1 MELPIEQRLKMLS
14 RGTNA
19 RALVQRHRGKIL
31 TSVGILATLFT
42 AGSVCVYLVK
52 RWLYQQQLKI
62 TEQHFI
68 REQIRRR
75 FTQTQED
82 TLYALYELI
91 PVFAMVLAKKL
102 DLEELLIALRDK
114 KLSKATG
121 DRGKLPENDALSS
134 GISTTVTEVEN
145 SSTSLAPK
153 VQEKIQKT
161 KAELWNEL
169 KTKSL
174 VKMVTVSYTISSLLL
189 LTRLQLNILTRR
201 EYLETAIKVAV
212 EKESGKTEGKSLAN
226 WVWGLWKSDVNGDGT
241 RAEPL
246 VEETKPKNPASKNSY
261 INEQAFLSL
270 SWWLLNRGWLE
281 FQTIVEESVNKEFS
295 ELNPRDTLTLK
306 EFSDKLTHVFR
317 HTNEKLLLSS
327 VTGADEDSIL
337 RNILLP
343 SPSLEDFVLQQ
354 TLDPEALNILGED
367 RTILGQL
374 IHETTKCIESTVSSI
389 VLESLINESF
399 QYIMEQV
406 ETSVG
411 KKKSSKTEE
420 AQPSEEPSDKKYQVA
435 VYAISCKDC
444 CNEILKSGVVSMD
457 NEFLARL
464 DSVVILDDLSAS
476 VYSNFGFQD

>member
-1 MELPIEQRLKMLS
+1 MIGKE
-14 RGTNA
+14 TNA
-19 RALVQRHRGKIL
+19 RSLVQRHRGKIL
-31 TSVGILATLFT
+31 TSVGIVATLFT

-91 PVFAMVLAKKL
+91 PVFAMVVAKKL
-102 DLEELLIALRDK
+102 DLEELMIALRDK
-114 KLSKATG
+114 KLSKTTG
-121 DRGKLPENDALSS
+121 NKGKLAESDALSS
-134 GISTTVTEVEN
+134 GISTSVTEVDN
-145 SSTSLAPK
+145 SSSTLANK
-153 VQEKIQKT
+153 VESTNQKS

-169 KTKSL
+169 KIKSL
-174 VKMVTVSYTISSLLL
+174 VKLVTISYTISSLLL

-212 EKESGKTEGKSLAN
+212 EKESGRGEGKSLLN
-226 WVWGLWKSDVNGDGT
+226 WMWGMWKNESDSG
-241 RAEPL
+241 A
-246 VEETKPKNPASKNSY
+246 VEKVSEDSKPKLGSSSKNSY

-281 FQTIVEESVNKEFS
+281 FQTIVEESVNEEFLS
-295 ELNPRDTLTLK
+295 LNPRDTLTLQ
-306 EFSDKLTHVFR
+306 EFSDRLTQVLR
-317 HTNEKLLLSS
+317 HTNEKLLVSSTENTTEDRRLS
-327 VTGADEDSIL
+327 
-337 RNILLP
+337 RILLP
-343 SPSLEDFVLQQ
+343 SAELEDFVLQQ
-354 TLDPEALNILGED
+354 TLDPDALNVLSED

-374 IHETTKCIESTVSSI
+374 IHETTRCIESTVSCI

-399 QYIMEQV
+399 QYIMGQV
-406 ETSVG
+406 EASVS
-411 KKKSSKTEE
+411 KKKPAKAPETQ
-420 AQPSEEPSDKKYQVA
+420 AQEQTTDKKYQVA

-444 CNEILKSGVVSMD
+444 CNDILKSGVVSMD

>member
-1 MELPIEQRLKMLS
+1 MLG
-14 RGTNA
+14 RGKDA
-19 RALVQRHRGKIL
+19 RSLVQRHRGKIL
-31 TSVGILATLFT
+31 TSVGIIASLLT

-114 KLSKATG
+114 KLSKGTG
-121 DRGKLPENDALSS
+121 NKGKLSDNDALSS
-134 GISTTVTEVEN
+134 GISTSVTEVEN
-145 SSTSLAPK
+145 LSASTVSK
-153 VQEKIQKT
+153 VENKTQKS

-174 VKMVTVSYTISSLLL
+174 IKMVTVSYTISSLLL

-212 EKESGKTEGKSLAN
+212 EKESGKTEGRSLVN
-226 WVWGLWKSDVNGDGT
+226 WVWGLWKNEDESVKLDKTFG
-241 RAEPL
+241 ES
-246 VEETKPKNPASKNSY
+246 KPKVSSASKNSY

-281 FQTIVEESVNKEFS
+281 FQTIVEESVDKVFS
-295 ELNPRDTLTLK
+295 SLNPRDTLTLQ
-306 EFSDKLTHVFR
+306 EFSDKLTQVFH
-317 HTNEKLLLSS
+317 HTNEKLLLSPKEGS
-327 VTGADEDSIL
+327 NEESRL
-337 RNILLP
+337 RHILLP
-343 SPSLEDFVLQQ
+343 SAALEGFVLQQ
-354 TLDPEALNILGED
+354 TLDPEALNILSED

-374 IHETTKCIESTVSSI
+374 IYETTKCIESTVSSI

-406 ETSVG
+406 ESSVS
-411 KKKSSKTEE
+411 KKKTRKNDD
-420 AQPSEEPSDKKYQVA
+420 EEPSDKKYQVA

-444 CNEILKSGVVSMD
+444 CNDILKSGLVSMD